1 MVKGILDV
9 KTHAEKIREAITDLG
24 EASPK
29 EIMAWIKSHYPED
42 PVNPKSYRADI
53 IGCSINHS
61 SQHHYPSMPKFLWFN
76 EETKRYRLAEPHE
89 QGKTTTPSE
98 KKRDAEPEPLLIDG
112 VPIAKLSVTG
122 QVLIPKIIR
131 EQMGLQPGDNLALL
145 YHDGVLELKKARITI
160 QY

>member
-1 MVKGILDV
+1 MVKGILNV
-9 KTHAEKIREAITDLG
+9 RTHAEKIREAVTDLG
-24 EASPK
+24 DANPT

-42 PVNPKSYRADI
+42 PVNPQSYRADI

-76 EETKRYRLAEPHE
+76 EETKTYRLAEAHE
-89 QGKTTTPSE
+89 QGKATAPLE